1 MGPAKLPKP
10 DHLWS
15 LPWPLE
21 KLVLAD
27 SVQSSGGRPD
37 LGEDPEDAKMQATA
51 RANNSNK
58 PVFFHLLPT
67 EFCKDVF
74 HVLQAVAIINLTAG
88 MGLLQLPWRS

>member
-1 MGPAKLPKP
+1 
-10 DHLWS
+10 
-15 LPWPLE
+15 
-21 KLVLAD
+21 
-27 SVQSSGGRPD
+27 
-37 LGEDPEDAKMQATA
+37 MQATA